1 LSQARRLETNSLPQH
16 EIRNR
21 KIAALPDG
29 GLLRINLMASKDVLV
44 CGTLN
49 LETTL
54 PVDAFPVAYEPVRY
68 RRFELRSQ
76 PSGVGFNVARALTV
90 LGNRVRLASLVGV
103 DFLGRALREAL
114 PEYGLSDELVLPRLE
129 ETPQSV
135 VVFDGAGRRMIH
147 TDLKDLGEK
156 AYPTEPFEQA
166 LRGCCRTVMTNANF
180 SRPLLALAKAAGA
193 SVATDLQTA
202 SEASRPYDADFL
214 RAGDIIFSSH
224 EKLGPSPEGF
234 VASLWQCTDARVIVV
249 GMGAA
254 GALLC
259 LRGQPSRHLPAV
271 EVRPVVNT
279 AGAGDALFACFLHF
293 YWDGE
298 APLAALRKALVFAAY
313 KVGENGAS
321 RGFLPE
327 DQLLR
332 LAASAN
338 GPI

>member
-1 LSQARRLETNSLPQH
+1 
-16 EIRNR
+16 
-21 KIAALPDG
+21 
-29 GLLRINLMASKDVLV
+29 MASKDVLV

-54 PVDAFPVAYEPVRY
+54 PIDALPLAYEPVRY

-90 LGNRVRLASLVGV
+90 LGNRVRLASLVGA

-114 PEYGLSDELVLPRLE
+114 PASGLSDEFAFPVLQ

-135 VVFDGAGRRMIH
+135 VIFDCAGRRMVH

-156 AYPTEPFEQA
+156 AYPVQLFERA
-166 LRGCCRTVMTNANF
+166 LRGCRAAVMTNANF

-193 SVATDLQTA
+193 SVAT
-202 SEASRPYDADFL
+202 
-214 RAGDIIFSSH
+214 
-224 EKLGPSPEGF
+224 
-234 VASLWQCTDARVIVV
+234 
-249 GMGAA
+249 

-259 LRGQPSRHLPAV
+259 LRGQPSQRLPAV
-271 EVRPVVNT
+271 KVRPVVNT
-279 AGAGDALFACFLHF
+279 AGAGDALFSCFLHF

-298 APLAALRKALVFAAY
+298 APLSALRKALVFAGY

-332 LAASAN
+332 LVASVN
-338 GPI
+338 GES

>member
-1 LSQARRLETNSLPQH
+1 
-16 EIRNR
+16 
-21 KIAALPDG
+21 
-29 GLLRINLMASKDVLV
+29 MASKDVLV

-54 PVDAFPVAYEPVRY
+54 PIDAFPLAYEPVRY

-90 LGNRVRLASLVGV
+90 LGNRVRLASLVGA
-103 DFLGRALREAL
+103 DFLGRALRAAL
-114 PEYGLSDELVLPRLE
+114 PAYGLSDDLVLPMLE

-156 AYPTEPFEQA
+156 AYPAKPFERV
-166 LRGCCRTVMTNANF
+166 LRGCRMVVMTNANF
-180 SRPLLALAKAAGA
+180 SRPLLALAKPAGA

-202 SEASRPYDADFL
+202 SEGSRPYDADFL
-214 RAGDIIFSSH
+214 RAADVLFLSH
-224 EKLGPSPEGF
+224 EKLGPSPEDF
-234 VASLWQCTDARVIVV
+234 VAGLWERTTAQVIVV
-249 GMGAA
+249 GMGAS
-254 GALLC
+254 GAVLC
-259 LRGQPSRHLPAV
+259 PRGQPSRQLPAV
-271 EVRPVVNT
+271 KVRPVVNT

-298 APLAALRKALVFAAY
+298 TPLSALRKALVFAAY

-332 LAASAN
+332 LVASVN
-338 GPI
+338 GKS

>member
-1 LSQARRLETNSLPQH
+1 
-16 EIRNR
+16 
-21 KIAALPDG
+21 
-29 GLLRINLMASKDVLV
+29 MASKDILV

-54 PVDAFPVAYEPVRY
+54 PIDGFPMEYEPVRY

-90 LGNRVRLASLVGV
+90 LGNRVRLASLVGK

-114 PEYGLSDELVLPRLE
+114 PAHGLSDELVLPMLE

-135 VVFDGAGRRMIH
+135 VIFDRTGRRLVH
-147 TDLKDLGEK
+147 TDLKDLGEN
-156 AYPTEPFEQA
+156 AYPAELFERA
-166 LRGCCRTVMTNANF
+166 LEECRMTVMTNVNF

-202 SEASRPYDADFL
+202 SEGSRLYDADFL
-214 RAGDIIFSSH
+214 RAGDILFLSH

-234 VASLWQCTDARVIVV
+234 VAGLWERTAAQVIVV

-259 LRGQPSRHLPAV
+259 LPAQPSRQLPAI

-279 AGAGDALFACFLHF
+279 VGAGDALFACFLHF

-298 APLAALRKALVFAAY
+298 APLSALHKALVFAAY
-313 KVGENGAS
+313 KVGEDGAS

-327 DQLLR
+327 AQLLR
-332 LAASAN
+332 LAASID
-338 GPI
+338 GES